1 MKLIYC
7 ATVKTYKQLK
17 SGGNDAMK
25 LNTSLF
31 LIVLNAIIDELSINK
46 VLQKFHTNKLM
57 NYTFFFKK
65 TRFPRQVQCF
75 LKFLQFEPEMFL
87 RCLSPLLRKL

>member
-46 VLQKFHTNKLM
+46 VLQKFHTNKFM
-57 NYTFFFKK
+57 NYTFFFLRNTFSKAG
-65 TRFPRQVQCF
+65 TMF
-75 LKFLQFEPEMFL
+75 LKI
-87 RCLSPLLRKL
+87 SSI